1 MLRYIGKRL
10 LQMIPVLL
18 GVTFIIFSLMEITPG
33 DPARQILGQEATE
46 EAVEAL
52 REELGLN
59 DPFLV
64 RYKNYIFGVLCGDF
78 GTSYTTKE
86 PVFHELMARYPTTV
100 LFAVL
105 TVLIASLIGIPLGII
120 SATRQYSWVDNF
132 ATGFAML
139 GVSIPTFWLGLMLML
154 LFSVKLNWLPAT
166 GFYGP
171 IYWVLPAI
179 TVGLPA
185 SAGIIRMT
193 RSSMLEVIRQDYI
206 RTARAKGQ
214 TEHKIIYGHALENA
228 MIPVITVVGITFGQ
242 SLGGQIVTEQ
252 VFAVPGLGK
261 LMVEAINARN
271 YPVVEGGVLL
281 IAFAYCVINL
291 LVDIIYAYLDPRIK
305 SQYSSSVKKRVRKE
319 EVKDEK
325 ES

>member
-1 MLRYIGKRL
+1 MLRYTGKRL
-10 LQMIPVLL
+10 LQMVFVLL
-18 GVTFIIFSLMEITPG
+18 GVSFIIFCLMEITPG
-33 DPARQILGQEATE
+33 DPARQILGPDASE
-46 EAVEAL
+46 EAVLAM
-52 REELGLN
+52 REELRLD
-59 DPFLV
+59 DPFAV
-64 RYKNYIFGVLCGDF
+64 RYISYIAGVLHGDF

-86 PVFHELMARYPTTV
+86 PVIHELFARYPTTV

-120 SATRQYSWVDNF
+120 SATKQYSWVDSLS
-132 ATGFAML
+132 TSFAML

-154 LFSVKLNWLPAT
+154 LFALRLEWLPAT

-171 IYWVLPAI
+171 IYWILPAI

-193 RSSMLEVIRQDYI
+193 RSSMLEVVRLDYI

-214 TEHKIIYGHALENA
+214 TERKIIYGHALENA
-228 MIPVITVVGITFGQ
+228 MIPVIAVVGITFGQ

-305 SQYSSSVKKRVRKE
+305 SQYSSSVKKRMKKE
-319 EVKDEK
+319 AAAHEG
-325 ES
+325 

>member
-33 DPARQILGQEATE
+33 DPARQILGQEATD
-46 EAVEAL
+46 EAVQAL

-59 DPFLV
+59 EPFLM
-64 RYKNYIFGVLCGDF
+64 RYKNYIFGVLQGDF

-86 PVFHELMARYPTTV
+86 PVFNELMARYPTTV

-171 IYWVLPAI
+171 IYWILPAI

-305 SQYSSSVKKRVRKE
+305 SQYSNSVKKRVQKE
-319 EVKDEK
+319 VGKNEK

>member
-1 MLRYIGKRL
+1 MLKYIGKRL

-18 GVTFIIFSLMEITPG
+18 GVSFIIFSLMEITTG
-33 DPARQILGQEATE
+33 NPARQLLGPDATD
-46 EAVEAL
+46 EAVAAME
-52 REELGLN
+52 EELGLN

-64 RYKNYIFGVLCGDF
+64 RYVNYIGGVLHGDF
-78 GTSYTTKE
+78 GTSYSTKE
-86 PVFHELMARYPTTV
+86 PVINELMARYPTTV

-105 TVLIASLIGIPLGII
+105 TVLIACVIGIPLGII
-120 SATRQYSWVDNF
+120 SATKQYSWIDNLS
-132 ATGFAML
+132 TGFAML

-193 RSSMLEVIRQDYI
+193 RSSMLEVVRQDYI

-214 TEHKIIYGHALENA
+214 TERKIIYGHALENA

-291 LVDIIYAYLDPRIK
+291 LVDILYAYLDPRIK
-305 SQYSSSVKKRVRKE
+305 SQYQNSVKRRAK
-319 EVKDEK
+319 K
-325 ES
+325 ESGNEK

>member
-1 MLRYIGKRL
+1 MLRYTGKRL
-10 LQMIPVLL
+10 LQMVFVLL
-18 GVTFIIFSLMEITPG
+18 GVSFIIFCLMEITPG
-33 DPARQILGQEATE
+33 DPARQILGPDASE
-46 EAVEAL
+46 EAVLAM
-52 REELGLN
+52 REELRLD
-59 DPFLV
+59 DPFAV
-64 RYKNYIFGVLCGDF
+64 RYISYIAGVLHGDF

-86 PVFHELMARYPTTV
+86 PVIHELFARYPTTV

-120 SATRQYSWVDNF
+120 SATKQYSWVDSLS
-132 ATGFAML
+132 TSFAML

-154 LFSVKLNWLPAT
+154 LFSVKLEWLPAT

-171 IYWVLPAI
+171 IYWILPAI

-193 RSSMLEVIRQDYI
+193 RSSMLEVVRLDYI

-214 TEHKIIYGHALENA
+214 TERKIIYGHALENA

-261 LMVEAINARN
+261 LMVEAINSRN

-305 SQYSSSVKKRVRKE
+305 SQYSSSVKKRMKKE
-319 EVKDEK
+319 AAAHEG

>member
-1 MLRYIGKRL
+1 MLRYTGKRL
-10 LQMIPVLL
+10 LQMVFVLL
-18 GVTFIIFSLMEITPG
+18 GVSFIIFCLMEITPG
-33 DPARQILGQEATE
+33 DPARQILGPDASE
-46 EAVEAL
+46 EAVLAM
-52 REELGLN
+52 REELRLD
-59 DPFLV
+59 DPFAV
-64 RYKNYIFGVLCGDF
+64 RYISYIAGVLHGDF

-86 PVFHELMARYPTTV
+86 PVIHELFARYPTTV

-120 SATRQYSWVDNF
+120 SATKQYSWVDSLS
-132 ATGFAML
+132 TSFAML

-154 LFSVKLNWLPAT
+154 LFAVRLEWLPAT

-171 IYWVLPAI
+171 IFWILPAI

-193 RSSMLEVIRQDYI
+193 RSSMLEVVRLDYI

-214 TEHKIIYGHALENA
+214 TERKIIYGHALENA

-305 SQYSSSVKKRVRKE
+305 SQYSSSVKKRMKKE
-319 EVKDEK
+319 AAAHEG
-325 ES
+325 

>member
-1 MLRYIGKRL
+1 MLRYTGKRL
-10 LQMIPVLL
+10 LQMVFVLL
-18 GVTFIIFSLMEITPG
+18 GVSFIIFCLMEITPG
-33 DPARQILGQEATE
+33 DPARQILGPDASE
-46 EAVEAL
+46 EAVLAM
-52 REELGLN
+52 REELRLD
-59 DPFLV
+59 DPFAV
-64 RYKNYIFGVLCGDF
+64 RYISYIAGVLHGDF

-86 PVFHELMARYPTTV
+86 PVIHELFARYPTTV

-120 SATRQYSWVDNF
+120 SATKQYSWVDSLS
-132 ATGFAML
+132 TSFAML

-154 LFSVKLNWLPAT
+154 LFSVKLEWLSAT

-171 IYWVLPAI
+171 IYWILPAI

-193 RSSMLEVIRQDYI
+193 RSSMLEVVRLDYI

-214 TEHKIIYGHALENA
+214 TERKIIYGHALENA

-261 LMVEAINARN
+261 LMVEAINSRN

-305 SQYSSSVKKRVRKE
+305 SQYSSSVKKRMKKE
-319 EVKDEK
+319 AAAHEG

>member
-1 MLRYIGKRL
+1 MLRYTGKRL
-10 LQMIPVLL
+10 LQMVFVLL
-18 GVTFIIFSLMEITPG
+18 GVSFIIFCLMEITPG
-33 DPARQILGQEATE
+33 DPARQILGPDASE
-46 EAVEAL
+46 EAVLAM
-52 REELGLN
+52 REELRLD
-59 DPFLV
+59 DPFAV
-64 RYKNYIFGVLCGDF
+64 RYISYIAGVLHGDF

-86 PVFHELMARYPTTV
+86 PVIHELFARYPTTV

-120 SATRQYSWVDNF
+120 SATKQYSWVDSLS
-132 ATGFAML
+132 TSFAML

-154 LFSVKLNWLPAT
+154 LFSVKLEWLPAT

-171 IYWVLPAI
+171 IYWILPAI

-193 RSSMLEVIRQDYI
+193 RSSMLEVVRLDYI

-214 TEHKIIYGHALENA
+214 TERKIIYGHALENA

-305 SQYSSSVKKRVRKE
+305 SQYSSSVKKRMKKE
-319 EVKDEK
+319 AAAHEG
-325 ES
+325 

>member
-1 MLRYIGKRL
+1 MLRYTGKRL
-10 LQMIPVLL
+10 LQMVFVLL
-18 GVTFIIFSLMEITPG
+18 GVSFIIFCLMEITPG
-33 DPARQILGQEATE
+33 DPARQILGPDASE
-46 EAVEAL
+46 EAVLAM
-52 REELGLN
+52 REELRLD
-59 DPFLV
+59 DPCAV
-64 RYKNYIFGVLCGDF
+64 RYISYIAGVLHGDF

-86 PVFHELMARYPTTV
+86 PVIHELFARYPTTV

-120 SATRQYSWVDNF
+120 SATKQYSWVDSLS
-132 ATGFAML
+132 TSFAML

-154 LFSVKLNWLPAT
+154 LFSVKLEWLPAT

-171 IYWVLPAI
+171 IYWILPAI

-193 RSSMLEVIRQDYI
+193 RSSMLEVVRLDYI

-214 TEHKIIYGHALENA
+214 TERKIIYGHALENA

-261 LMVEAINARN
+261 LMVEAINSRN

-305 SQYSSSVKKRVRKE
+305 SQYSSSVKKRMKKE
-319 EVKDEK
+319 AAAHEG

>member
-1 MLRYIGKRL
+1 MLRYTGKRL
-10 LQMIPVLL
+10 LQMVFVLL
-18 GVTFIIFSLMEITPG
+18 GVSFIIFCLMEITPG
-33 DPARQILGQEATE
+33 DPARQILGPDASE
-46 EAVEAL
+46 EAVLAM
-52 REELGLN
+52 REELGLD
-59 DPFLV
+59 DPFVV
-64 RYKNYIFGVLCGDF
+64 RYVSYIAGVLHGDF

-86 PVFHELMARYPTTV
+86 PVIHELFARYPTTV

-120 SATRQYSWVDNF
+120 SATKQYSWVDSLS
-132 ATGFAML
+132 TSFAML

-154 LFSVKLNWLPAT
+154 LFSVKLEWLPAT

-171 IYWVLPAI
+171 IYWILPAI

-193 RSSMLEVIRQDYI
+193 RSSMLEVVRLDYI

-214 TEHKIIYGHALENA
+214 TERKIIYGHALENA

-305 SQYSSSVKKRVRKE
+305 SQYSSSVKKRMKKE
-319 EVKDEK
+319 AAAHEG

>member
-1 MLRYIGKRL
+1 MLRYTGKRL
-10 LQMIPVLL
+10 LQMVFVLL
-18 GVTFIIFSLMEITPG
+18 GVSFIIFCLMEITPG
-33 DPARQILGQEATE
+33 DPARQILGPDASE
-46 EAVEAL
+46 EAVLAM
-52 REELGLN
+52 REELRLD
-59 DPFLV
+59 DPFAV
-64 RYKNYIFGVLCGDF
+64 RYISYIAGVLHGDF

-86 PVFHELMARYPTTV
+86 PVIHELFARYPTTV

-120 SATRQYSWVDNF
+120 SATKQYSWVDSLS
-132 ATGFAML
+132 TSFAML

-154 LFSVKLNWLPAT
+154 LFALRLEWLPAT

-171 IYWVLPAI
+171 IYWILPAI

-193 RSSMLEVIRQDYI
+193 RSSMLEVVRLDYI

-214 TEHKIIYGHALENA
+214 TERKIIYGHALENA

-305 SQYSSSVKKRVRKE
+305 SQYSSSVKKRMKKE
-319 EVKDEK
+319 AAAHEG
-325 ES
+325 

>member
-1 MLRYIGKRL
+1 MLRYTGKRL
-10 LQMIPVLL
+10 LQMVFVLL
-18 GVTFIIFSLMEITPG
+18 GVSFIIFCLMEITPG
-33 DPARQILGQEATE
+33 DPARQILGPDASE
-46 EAVEAL
+46 EAVVAM
-52 REELGLN
+52 REELRLD
-59 DPFLV
+59 DPFAV
-64 RYKNYIFGVLCGDF
+64 RYISYIAGVLHGDF

-86 PVFHELMARYPTTV
+86 PVIHELFARYPTTV

-120 SATRQYSWVDNF
+120 SATKQYSWVDSLS
-132 ATGFAML
+132 TSFAML

-154 LFSVKLNWLPAT
+154 LFAVKLEWLPAT

-171 IYWVLPAI
+171 IYWILPAI

-193 RSSMLEVIRQDYI
+193 RSSMLEVVRLDYI

-214 TEHKIIYGHALENA
+214 TERKIIYGHALENA

-261 LMVEAINARN
+261 LMVEAINSRN

-305 SQYSSSVKKRVRKE
+305 SQYSSSVKKRMKKE
-319 EVKDEK
+319 AAVHEG

>member
-1 MLRYIGKRL
+1 M
-10 LQMIPVLL
+10 
-18 GVTFIIFSLMEITPG
+18 
-33 DPARQILGQEATE
+33 
-46 EAVEAL
+46 
-52 REELGLN
+52 REELGLD
-59 DPFLV
+59 DPFVV
-64 RYKNYIFGVLCGDF
+64 RYVSYIAGVLHGDF

-86 PVFHELMARYPTTV
+86 PVIHELFARYPTTV

-120 SATRQYSWVDNF
+120 SATKQYSWVDSLS
-132 ATGFAML
+132 TSFAML

-154 LFSVKLNWLPAT
+154 LFSVKLEWLPAT

-171 IYWVLPAI
+171 IYWILPAI

-193 RSSMLEVIRQDYI
+193 RSSMLEVVRLDYI

-214 TEHKIIYGHALENA
+214 TERKIIYGHALENA

-305 SQYSSSVKKRVRKE
+305 SQYSSSVKKRMKKE
-319 EVKDEK
+319 AAAHEG

>member
-1 MLRYIGKRL
+1 MLRYTGKRL
-10 LQMIPVLL
+10 LQMVFVLL
-18 GVTFIIFSLMEITPG
+18 GVSFIIFCLMEITPG
-33 DPARQILGQEATE
+33 DPARQILGPDASE
-46 EAVEAL
+46 EAVLAM
-52 REELGLN
+52 REELRLD
-59 DPFLV
+59 DPFAV
-64 RYKNYIFGVLCGDF
+64 RYISYIAGVLHGDF

-86 PVFHELMARYPTTV
+86 PVIHELFARYPTTV

-120 SATRQYSWVDNF
+120 SATKQYSWVDSLS
-132 ATGFAML
+132 TSFAML

-154 LFSVKLNWLPAT
+154 LFSVKLEWLPAT

-171 IYWVLPAI
+171 IYWILPAI

-193 RSSMLEVIRQDYI
+193 RSSMLEVVRLDYI

-214 TEHKIIYGHALENA
+214 TERKIIYGHALENA

-305 SQYSSSVKKRVRKE
+305 SQYSSSVKKRMKKE
-319 EVKDEK
+319 AAAHEG

>member
-1 MLRYIGKRL
+1 MLRYTGKRL
-10 LQMIPVLL
+10 LQMVFVLL
-18 GVTFIIFSLMEITPG
+18 GVSFIIFCLMEITPG
-33 DPARQILGQEATE
+33 DPARQILGPDASE
-46 EAVEAL
+46 EAVLAM
-52 REELGLN
+52 REELRLD
-59 DPFLV
+59 DPFAV
-64 RYKNYIFGVLCGDF
+64 RYISYIAGVLHGDF

-86 PVFHELMARYPTTV
+86 PVIHELFARYPTTV

-120 SATRQYSWVDNF
+120 SATKQYSWVDSLS
-132 ATGFAML
+132 TSFAML

-154 LFSVKLNWLPAT
+154 LFAVRLEWLPAT

-171 IYWVLPAI
+171 IYWILPAI

-193 RSSMLEVIRQDYI
+193 RSSMLEVVRLDYI

-214 TEHKIIYGHALENA
+214 TERKIIYGHALENA

-305 SQYSSSVKKRVRKE
+305 SQYSSSIKKRMKKE
-319 EVKDEK
+319 AAAHEG
-325 ES
+325 

>member
-1 MLRYIGKRL
+1 MLRYTGKRL
-10 LQMIPVLL
+10 LQMVFVLL
-18 GVTFIIFSLMEITPG
+18 GVSFIIFCLMEITPG
-33 DPARQILGQEATE
+33 DPARQILGPDASE
-46 EAVEAL
+46 EAVLAM
-52 REELGLN
+52 REELRLD
-59 DPFLV
+59 DPFAV
-64 RYKNYIFGVLCGDF
+64 RYISYIAGVLHGDF

-86 PVFHELMARYPTTV
+86 PVIHELFARYPTTV

-120 SATRQYSWVDNF
+120 SATKQYSWVDSLS
-132 ATGFAML
+132 TSFAML

-154 LFSVKLNWLPAT
+154 LFAVKLEWLPAT

-171 IYWVLPAI
+171 IYWILPAI

-193 RSSMLEVIRQDYI
+193 RSSMLEVVRLDYI

-214 TEHKIIYGHALENA
+214 TERKIIYGHALENA

-261 LMVEAINARN
+261 LMVEAINSRN

-305 SQYSSSVKKRVRKE
+305 SQYSSSVKKRMKKE
-319 EVKDEK
+319 AAVHEG

>member
-1 MLRYIGKRL
+1 MLRYTGKRL
-10 LQMIPVLL
+10 LQMVFVLL
-18 GVTFIIFSLMEITPG
+18 GVSFIIFCLMEITPG
-33 DPARQILGQEATE
+33 DPARQILGPDASE
-46 EAVEAL
+46 EAVLAM
-52 REELGLN
+52 REELRLD
-59 DPFLV
+59 DPFAV
-64 RYKNYIFGVLCGDF
+64 RYISYIAGVLHGDF

-86 PVFHELMARYPTTV
+86 PVIHELFARYPTTV

-120 SATRQYSWVDNF
+120 SATKQYSWVDSLS
-132 ATGFAML
+132 TSFAML

-154 LFSVKLNWLPAT
+154 LFALRLEWLPAT

-171 IYWVLPAI
+171 IYWILPAI

-193 RSSMLEVIRQDYI
+193 RSSMLEVVRLDYI

-214 TEHKIIYGHALENA
+214 TERKIIYGHALENA

-305 SQYSSSVKKRVRKE
+305 SQYSSSVKKRMKKE
-319 EVKDEK
+319 AAAHEG

>member
-1 MLRYIGKRL
+1 MLRYTGKRL
-10 LQMIPVLL
+10 LQMVFVLL
-18 GVTFIIFSLMEITPG
+18 GVSFIIFCLMEITPG
-33 DPARQILGQEATE
+33 DPARQILGPDASE
-46 EAVEAL
+46 EAVLAM
-52 REELGLN
+52 REELRLD
-59 DPFLV
+59 DPFAV
-64 RYKNYIFGVLCGDF
+64 RYIRYIAGVLHGDF

-86 PVFHELMARYPTTV
+86 PVIHELFARYPTTV

-120 SATRQYSWVDNF
+120 SATKQYSWVDSLS
-132 ATGFAML
+132 TSFAML

-154 LFSVKLNWLPAT
+154 LFALRLEWLPAT

-171 IYWVLPAI
+171 IYWILPAI

-193 RSSMLEVIRQDYI
+193 RSSMLEVVRLDYI

-214 TEHKIIYGHALENA
+214 TERKIIYGHALENA

-305 SQYSSSVKKRVRKE
+305 SQYSSSVKKRMKKE
-319 EVKDEK
+319 AAAHEG
-325 ES
+325 

>member
-1 MLRYIGKRL
+1 MLFR
-10 LQMIPVLL
+10 
-18 GVTFIIFSLMEITPG
+18 
-33 DPARQILGQEATE
+33 
-46 EAVEAL
+46 
-52 REELGLN
+52 
-59 DPFLV
+59 
-64 RYKNYIFGVLCGDF
+64 
-78 GTSYTTKE
+78 SYW
-86 PVFHELMARYPTTV
+86 
-100 LFAVL
+100 
-105 TVLIASLIGIPLGII
+105 I
-120 SATRQYSWVDNF
+120 
-132 ATGFAML
+132 
-139 GVSIPTFWLGLMLML
+139 
-154 LFSVKLNWLPAT
+154 
-166 GFYGP
+166 
-171 IYWVLPAI
+171 LPAI

-193 RSSMLEVIRQDYI
+193 RSSMLEVVRLDYI

-214 TEHKIIYGHALENA
+214 TERKIIYGHALENA

-305 SQYSSSVKKRVRKE
+305 SQYSSSVKKRMKKE
-319 EVKDEK
+319 AAAHEG
-325 ES
+325 

>member
-18 GVTFIIFSLMEITPG
+18 GVSFIIFTLMEITPG
-33 DPARQILGQEATE
+33 DPTRQILGQEATE
-46 EAVEAL
+46 EAVEEL

-64 RYKNYIFGVLCGDF
+64 RYVNYILGVVQGDF

-86 PVFHELMARYPTTV
+86 PVFNELMARYPTTV
-100 LFAVL
+100 LFAIL
-105 TVLIASLIGIPLGII
+105 TVLIASAIGIPLGII

-132 ATGFAML
+132 STAFAML

-171 IYWVLPAI
+171 IYWILPAI

-214 TEHKIIYGHALENA
+214 TERKIIYGHALENA

-281 IAFAYCVINL
+281 IAFAYCIINL

-305 SQYSSSVKKRVRKE
+305 SQYSNSVKKRIQKE
-319 EVKDEK
+319 AGKHEK

>member
-1 MLRYIGKRL
+1 MLKYIGKRL

-18 GVTFIIFSLMEITPG
+18 GVSFIIFSLMEITTG
-33 DPARQILGQEATE
+33 NPARQLLGPDATD
-46 EAVEAL
+46 EAVAAME
-52 REELGLN
+52 EELGLN

-64 RYKNYIFGVLCGDF
+64 RYVNYIGGVLHGDF
-78 GTSYTTKE
+78 GTSYSTKE
-86 PVFHELMARYPTTV
+86 PVINELMARYPTTV

-105 TVLIASLIGIPLGII
+105 TVLIACVIGIPLGII
-120 SATRQYSWVDNF
+120 SATKQYSWIDNLS
-132 ATGFAML
+132 TGFAML

-193 RSSMLEVIRQDYI
+193 RSSMLEVVRQDYI

-214 TEHKIIYGHALENA
+214 TERKIIYGHALENA

-291 LVDIIYAYLDPRIK
+291 LVDILYAYLDPRIK
-305 SQYSSSVKKRVRKE
+305 LQYQNSVKRRAK
-319 EVKDEK
+319 K
-325 ES
+325 ESGNEK

>member
-1 MLRYIGKRL
+1 MLRYTGKRL
-10 LQMIPVLL
+10 LQMVFVLL
-18 GVTFIIFSLMEITPG
+18 GVSFIIFCLMEITPG
-33 DPARQILGQEATE
+33 DPARQILGPDASE
-46 EAVEAL
+46 EAVLAM
-52 REELGLN
+52 REELRLD
-59 DPFLV
+59 DPFAV
-64 RYKNYIFGVLCGDF
+64 RYISYIAGVLHGDF

-86 PVFHELMARYPTTV
+86 PVIHELFARYPTTV

-120 SATRQYSWVDNF
+120 SATKQYSWVDSLS
-132 ATGFAML
+132 TSFAML

-154 LFSVKLNWLPAT
+154 LFAVRLEWLPAT

-171 IYWVLPAI
+171 IYWILPAI

-193 RSSMLEVIRQDYI
+193 RSSMLEVVRLDYI

-214 TEHKIIYGHALENA
+214 TERKIIYGHALENA

-305 SQYSSSVKKRVRKE
+305 SQYSSSVKKRMKKE
-319 EVKDEK
+319 AAAHEG
-325 ES
+325 

>member
-1 MLRYIGKRL
+1 MLRYIEKRL
-10 LQMIPVLL
+10 LQMVFVLA
-18 GVTFIIFSLMEITPG
+18 GVSFIIFSMMEITPG
-33 DPARQILGQEATE
+33 DPARQILGPDASE
-46 EAVEAL
+46 EAVLAM
-52 REELGLN
+52 REELGLD
-59 DPFLV
+59 DPFAV
-64 RYKNYIFGVLCGDF
+64 RYVSYIAGVLHGDF

-86 PVFHELMARYPTTV
+86 PVIHELFARYPTTV

-120 SATRQYSWVDNF
+120 SATRQYSWVDNLS
-132 ATGFAML
+132 TSFAML

-154 LFSVKLNWLPAT
+154 LFSVRLEWLPAT

-171 IYWVLPAI
+171 IYWILPAI

-193 RSSMLEVIRQDYI
+193 RSSMLEVVRLDYI

-214 TEHKIIYGHALENA
+214 TERKIIYGHALENA

-281 IAFAYCVINL
+281 IALAYCVINL

-305 SQYSSSVKKRVRKE
+305 SQYSSSIKKHVKKEAAVHE
-319 EVKDEK
+319 T
-325 ES
+325 

>member
-1 MLRYIGKRL
+1 MLRYTGKRL
-10 LQMIPVLL
+10 LQMVFVLL
-18 GVTFIIFSLMEITPG
+18 GVSFIIFCLMEISPG
-33 DPARQILGQEATE
+33 DPARQILGPDASE
-46 EAVEAL
+46 EAVLAM
-52 REELGLN
+52 REELRLD
-59 DPFLV
+59 DPFAV
-64 RYKNYIFGVLCGDF
+64 RYISYIAGVLHGDF

-86 PVFHELMARYPTTV
+86 PVIHELFARYPTTV

-120 SATRQYSWVDNF
+120 SATKQYSWVDSLS
-132 ATGFAML
+132 TSFAML

-154 LFSVKLNWLPAT
+154 LFAVRLEWLPAT

-171 IYWVLPAI
+171 IYWILPAI

-193 RSSMLEVIRQDYI
+193 RSSMLEVVRLDYI

-214 TEHKIIYGHALENA
+214 TERKIIYGHALENA

-305 SQYSSSVKKRVRKE
+305 SQYSSSVKKRMKKE
-319 EVKDEK
+319 AAAHEG
-325 ES
+325 